1 MKNKII
7 GLVAVV
13 IAISLSAFTGPKKIV
28 KPGTG
33 TYWFLIDD
41 GIPKGS
47 HAVPAAE
54 AEFVQQSIAVPD
66 IIMCD
71 GFKNQCL
78 SGFDN
83 SQVNTSTDE
92 LKDDNEISLHQ
103 VSFQN

>member
-28 KPGTG
+28 NPGTG

-41 GIPKGS
+41 GIAKGM
-47 HAVPAAE
+47 HAVPSTDAV
-54 AEFVQQSIAVPD
+54 FVQQSIAVPD
-66 IIMCD
+66 IIMCN
-71 GFKNQCL
+71 GFNNQCL
-78 SGFDN
+78 SGFDSN
-83 SQVNTSTDE
+83 QVDTSTDE